1 MIKHLTLTSYRNHK
15 HARLNTE
22 AQIICFIGPNGSGKT
37 NILEAISY
45 FAPGRGLRR
54 AAMQEV
60 ATYGSDGAWA
70 VSALLHSEYVDIKL
84 GTGISPQALLK
95 ENLSREVK
103 IDGKKCAKQN
113 SLLEHIRMLWLIP
126 AMDGLFTGPSADR
139 RRFLDRWVT
148 TIEAGHAYN
157 LSQYEKAM
165 RQRNKALEMGGR
177 NQTILD
183 SLEDMMANHAIAI
196 ALARHNHVQKLSHIM
211 MASQQSD
218 DVMPQSIFPWAKM
231 ALQGTIEAD
240 INEGDTLTALE
251 DRYRKRLFEERALDK
266 DIGRTASGPHRSDFF
281 LWHGPKSTE
290 ARLCSTG
297 EQKALLIGLLLAQLE
312 LLENLQTQAS
322 RILLL
327 DEVAAHL
334 DKHRRRALFER
345 LSQTKLQV
353 WMTGTDEDV
362 FEIAHEDKIFFFL
375 DEMGKIST
383 D

>member
-1 MIKHLTLTSYRNHK
+1 VIKHLTLTSYRNHK
-15 HARLNTE
+15 QARLKSD

-45 FAPGRGLRR
+45 FSPGRGLRR

-70 VSALLHSEYVDIKL
+70 VSALLHSDYADIKL
-84 GTGISPQALLK
+84 GTGITQQALLK
-95 ENLSREVK
+95 ETLSREVK
-103 IDGKKCAKQN
+103 IDGKKSAKQN

-148 TIEAGHAYN
+148 TIEAGHAHN

-165 RQRNKALEMGGR
+165 RQRNKALEIGGR

-196 ALARHNHVQKLSHIM
+196 AVARHNHVQKLSHIM
-211 MASQQSD
+211 MASRQLD
-218 DVMPQSIFPWAKM
+218 DEAVQSIFPWAKM

-251 DRYRKRLFEERALDK
+251 DRYRKRLYEERALDK